1 MKNCWLVWIFLFI
14 FAVAMTIDEILSSY
28 EPITL
33 DEMSGIRLMNRTDT
47 KFVTNEEMLRRLL
60 VMARDAYRVQEID
73 GLRIGNYYTMYF
85 DTPDCNMFR
94 VHHNGHAGRQ
104 KLRIRSYV
112 DSGLNFLEVK
122 TKNNHGRTKKKRMT
136 MEGFNPLQPQHD
148 IVFRRQDA
156 QYEKIGDFLS
166 QHLRYDPLVL
176 SEHIENRFRRI
187 TLVNKGKTERLTI
200 DLDLC
205 FNNIRTQRPCD
216 LSGIVII
223 ELKRDGL
230 VYSPILEMLRQ
241 LRIHPH
247 GFSKYCIGSALTNPD
262 LRQNR
267 FKIRLR
273 DTEKIRRQQPAPR
286 Q

>member
-1 MKNCWLVWIFLFI
+1 
-14 FAVAMTIDEILSSY
+14 MTIPEILSNY

-33 DEMSGIRLMNRTDT
+33 EEMSGIRLMNRTDT
-47 KFVTNEEMLRRLL
+47 KFVTHQSMLCQLLEM
-60 VMARDAYRVQEID
+60 ACGAYRVQEID
-73 GLRIGNYYTMYF
+73 GRRIGNYYTVYF
-85 DTPDCNMFR
+85 DTPDCQMFR
-94 VHHNGHAGRQ
+94 VHHNGHVNRQ

-136 MEGFNPLQPQHD
+136 MAGFDPLQPQHD
-148 IVFRRQDA
+148 ITFSRQDA
-156 QYEKIGDFLS
+156 QYEEIGDFLS
-166 QHLRYDPLVL
+166 GHLRYDASTL
-176 SEHIENRFRRI
+176 SEQIENRFRRI
-187 TLVNKGKTERLTI
+187 TLVNRGKSERLTI
-200 DLDLC
+200 DLDLQFHHIVNGHDC
-205 FNNIRTQRPCD
+205 N

-230 VYSPILEMLRQ
+230 VYSPILEMLRR

-267 FKIRLR
+267 FKIRLH
-273 DTEKIRRQQPAPR
+273 DIENILAQHQSQFAKY
-286 Q
+286 